1 MRLNALQHGI
11 ILFLIELGGKFD
23 GSFSCI
29 IDRSQLVYQRTEG
42 DVALVTFPFR
52 DGFVEKSRLKFAKL
66 KRIYGDQISKLIY

>member
-1 MRLNALQHGI
+1 MHAFIEVQDV
-11 ILFLIELGGKFD
+11 LFLIELRGKFD

-52 DGFVEKSRLKFAKL
+52 DGFGEKGRLNFTKL
-66 KRIYGDQISKLIY
+66 KRIYCD

>member
-1 MRLNALQHGI
+1 MQHGI
-11 ILFLIELGGKFD
+11 MLSLVTP
-23 GSFSCI
+23 S
-29 IDRSQLVYQRTEG
+29 VYQRTEG